1 MGLLL
6 QCWGILQSFPPSGE
20 NSKLWVLSMPNCE
33 PNTSIR
39 SKWQKRGNIQETII
53 YRYWHWNWHL
63 FSLLIE
69 HILDTYWTHI
79 YISVGFKS
87 LRRRGLGFSTSKWF
101 WHTTNEGFPYT
112 NHIPLIFDVEQ
123 RSCSYACWQM
133 APVLPEHESSFHFCG
148 TCQCPFAVGSVLTSA
163 QFSPFW
169 STPFSCQAL
178 APLLVFLPSW
188 WRWPS
193 LLSSKPILLL
203 QLCPWVLSIPLASL
217 SWLPHKLHNFVS
229 LSGSLQ
235 ATHHQ
240 ATFGRPPLH
249 RKFLSEEA
257 VAAPS
262 KACPLVRTSTLG
274 MPSLDKHSQFLS
286 NGPGSLL
293 IVR

>member
-1 MGLLL
+1 MLVTVVLAARFSLCLPGSSSWLAFLAAQTYYQLFSPLTQLVGGWGLLFRKKSWCQNWSSLRKSALAFIAMGLLL
-6 QCWGILQSFPPSGE
+6 QCWGISQSFPPSGE

-148 TCQCPFAVGSVLTSA
+148 TCQCPFAVGSVLMSA

-169 STPFSCQAL
+169 LTPL
-178 APLLVFLPSW
+178 
-188 WRWPS
+188 
-193 LLSSKPILLL
+193 
-203 QLCPWVLSIPLASL
+203 
-217 SWLPHKLHNFVS
+217 
-229 LSGSLQ
+229 
-235 ATHHQ
+235 
-240 ATFGRPPLH
+240 
-249 RKFLSEEA
+249 
-257 VAAPS
+257 
-262 KACPLVRTSTLG
+262 
-274 MPSLDKHSQFLS
+274 
-286 NGPGSLL
+286 
-293 IVR
+293 